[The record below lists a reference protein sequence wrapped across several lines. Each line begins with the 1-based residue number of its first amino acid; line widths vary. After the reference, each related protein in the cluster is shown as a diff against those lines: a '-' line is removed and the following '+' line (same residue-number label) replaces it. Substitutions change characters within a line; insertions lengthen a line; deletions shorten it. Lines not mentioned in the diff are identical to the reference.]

1 MTWKDDVKTRFSVA
15 QDARKWDQMYEQDT
29 EKLDEHIFRLRR
41 DFTVDFIVNNY
52 AKDAKLCDLGCGA
65 GPVIFQML
73 SRGYDMVGL
82 DYSGDMLG
90 NAAKR
95 LGAGQIP
102 NKPLINGNCELLPF
116 GDGIFDC
123 VVCLGVISYVEN
135 YGNIINEIFRV
146 LKPGGTVLVSF
157 RNKYNLIM
165 NDPIVLL
172 RSLAKKLSLMS
183 EKKNGFEIGQYLRAR
198 EVQALIESKGFDY
211 LDFRGIGFG
220 PFSIRHRQ
228 LFSDKTS
235 IKISQFIS
243 SLADKLN
250 AEFVYRLASDVHIL
264 IFRKP

>member
-1 MTWKDDVKTRFSVA
+1 MSWKDDVKKRFSVTT
-15 QDARKWDQMYEQDT
+15 DAKKWDQMYEQDT

-52 AKDAKLCDLGCGA
+52 DKQAKLCDLGCGA

-82 DYSGDMLG
+82 DYSRDMLD
-90 NAAKR
+90 NAANR
-95 LGAGQIP
+95 LSSGNIRD
-102 NKPLINGNCELLPF
+102 KPLINANCELLPF
-116 GDGIFDC
+116 GDGMFDC

-135 YGNIINEIFRV
+135 YENIFKEIFRV
-146 LKPGGTVLVSF
+146 LKPGGTVLLSF

-172 RSLAKKLSLMS
+172 KTSVRKILFMR
-183 EKKNGFEIGQYLRAR
+183 EKKKGFEIGQYLSAR
-198 EVQALIESKGFDY
+198 EVQTLLKSNGFDF
-211 LDFRGIGFG
+211 LDFKGIGFG
-220 PFSIRHRQ
+220 PFSFKYKQ

-243 SLADKLN
+243 ALADNLH
-250 AEFVYRLASDVHIL
+250 AGFVFKLASDVNIL
-264 IFRKP
+264 ICRKP

>member
-1 MTWKDDVKTRFSVA
+1 MSWKDDVRKRFSVTT
-15 QDARKWDQMYEQDT
+15 DAKKWDQMYEQDT

-52 AKDAKLCDLGCGA
+52 DERAKLCDLGCGA

-90 NAAKR
+90 NAANR
-95 LGAGQIP
+95 LSAGQIR

-116 GDGIFDC
+116 GDSIFDC

-135 YGNIINEIFRV
+135 YENIIKEIFRV

-157 RNKYNLIM
+157 RSKYNLIM
-165 NDPIVLL
+165 NDLIVSLL
-172 RSLAKKLSLMS
+172 SLAKKVLFMG
-183 EKKNGFEIGQYLRAR
+183 EKKNGFEIGQYLSAR
-198 EVQALIESKGFDY
+198 EVQALIKSKGFAF

-220 PFSIRHRQ
+220 PFSIKHKR

-235 IKISQFIS
+235 IKISQYIS

-250 AEFVYRLASDVHIL
+250 AEFVYRLASDVNIL